1 VTRIRAVVF
10 DLFGTLVP
18 EFPLSVW
25 EGMLDGMAT
34 ALGADRNAFRR
45 AWAETVV
52 ERQTGGFPDVESNV
66 REIVRRVGVEP
77 RGEAIRRAIEIR
89 ERSYHTSFRP
99 QPGAAVGMTPVRI
112 VDPTATHPV
121 PHPDVDDWLGAEA

>member
-1 VTRIRAVVF
+1 MTRIRAVVF

-25 EGMLDGMAT
+25 EGMLDGMVT

-52 ERQTGGFPDVESNV
+52 ERQSTAASL
-66 REIVRRVGVEP
+66 
-77 RGEAIRRAIEIR
+77 RRAR
-89 ERSYHTSFRP
+89 ARSPAHR
-99 QPGAAVGMTPVRI
+99 R
-112 VDPTATHPV
+112 
-121 PHPDVDDWLGAEA
+121 